1 MDTTPHAG
9 ERGGGVGVEMALIWI
24 AMLGLVAAATQVAL
38 VFYAGQLALTAAQ
51 DGVHAGATHT
61 AAAQDPADPTAQ
73 AREAL
78 DPTAQG
84 RAHDAARDAAQGFLA
99 RASGTVFTPTAVTV
113 SVEHGG
119 GVLRVQVR
127 GRALSLIP
135 GTKLTVDKS
144 AVAALEQV
152 AP

>member
-51 DGVHAGATHT
+51 DGVHTGATQT
-61 AAAQDPADPTAQ
+61 ATAQ
-73 AREAL
+73 AGAAQARAAL

-99 RASGTVFTPTAVTV
+99 RASGTMFTPTAVTV
-113 SVEHGG
+113 SVEQGG

-127 GRALSLIP
+127 GQALSLIP

-144 AVAALEQV
+144 AVASLEQV
-152 AP
+152 TP

>member
-24 AMLGLVAAATQVAL
+24 AMLALVAAATQVAL

-51 DGVHAGATHT
+51 DGVHAGATQT
-61 AAAQDPADPTAQ
+61 AAQDPAAQ
-73 AREAL
+73 ARAVLE
-78 DPTAQG
+78 PVSQG
-84 RAHDAARDAAQGFLA
+84 RAQDAARDAAQGFLA

-113 SVEHGG
+113 SVEQGG
-119 GVLRVQVR
+119 GLLRVQVR
-127 GRALSLIP
+127 GQALSLIP
-135 GTKLTVDKS
+135 GTKLTVDKT

-152 AP
+152 TP

>member
-51 DGVHAGATHT
+51 DGVHAGATQ
-61 AAAQDPADPTAQ
+61 AAAQDPAAQ
-73 AREAL
+73 ARAAL

-84 RAHDAARDAAQGFLA
+84 RAQDAARDAAQGFLA
-99 RASGTVFTPTAVTV
+99 RASGTVLTPTAVTV
-113 SVEHGG
+113 SVEQGG

-127 GRALSLIP
+127 GQALSLIP
-135 GTKLTVDKS
+135 GMKLSVDKS

-152 AP
+152 TP

>member
-24 AMLGLVAAATQVAL
+24 AMLSLVAAATQVAL

-51 DGVHAGATHT
+51 DGVHASATQT
-61 AAAQDPADPTAQ
+61 ATAQDPAG
-73 AREAL
+73 
-78 DPTAQG
+78 QG
-84 RAHDAARDAAQGFLA
+84 RADDAARDAAQGFLA

-113 SVEHGG
+113 NVEQGG

-127 GRALSLIP
+127 GQALSLIP

-152 AP
+152 TP

>member
-51 DGVHAGATHT
+51 DGVHAGATQT
-61 AAAQDPADPTAQ
+61 AASQDPA
-73 AREAL
+73 ARARAAL

-84 RAHDAARDAAQGFLA
+84 RADDAARDAAQGFLA
-99 RASGTVFTPTAVTV
+99 RASGTVFTPIAVTV
-113 SVEHGG
+113 SVEQGG

-127 GRALSLIP
+127 GQALSLIP
-135 GTKLTVDKS
+135 GIELSVDKS

-152 AP
+152 TP

>member
-1 MDTTPHAG
+1 MDATPHAG

-24 AMLGLVAAATQVAL
+24 AMLSLVAAATQVTL

-51 DGVHAGATHT
+51 DGVHAGATQT
-61 AAAQDPADPTAQ
+61 ATAQDPTG
-73 AREAL
+73 
-78 DPTAQG
+78 QG

-113 SVEHGG
+113 NVEQGG
-119 GVLRVQVR
+119 GLLRVQVR
-127 GRALSLIP
+127 GQALSLIP

-152 AP
+152 TA

>member
-1 MDTTPHAG
+1 
-9 ERGGGVGVEMALIWI
+9 MALIWI

-51 DGVHAGATHT
+51 DGVHAGATQT
-61 AAAQDPADPTAQ
+61 ATAQDPAAQ
-73 AREAL
+73 ARAAL

-84 RAHDAARDAAQGFLA
+84 RTHDAARDAAQGFLT
-99 RASGTVFTPTAVTV
+99 RASGTVFTPAAVTV
-113 SVEHGG
+113 TVEQGG

-127 GRALSLIP
+127 GQALSLIP
-135 GTKLTVDKS
+135 GMKLSVDKS

-152 AP
+152 TP

>member
-1 MDTTPHAG
+1 
-9 ERGGGVGVEMALIWI
+9 MALIWI
-24 AMLGLVAAATQVAL
+24 AMLALVAAATQVAL

-51 DGVHAGATHT
+51 DGVHAGATQN
-61 AAAQDPADPTAQ
+61 AAAQDPAAQ
-73 AREAL
+73 TRAAL

-113 SVEHGG
+113 SVEQGG

-127 GRALSLIP
+127 GQALSLIP

-152 AP
+152 TP

>member
-1 MDTTPHAG
+1 
-9 ERGGGVGVEMALIWI
+9 MALIWI
-24 AMLGLVAAATQVAL
+24 AMLALVAAATQVAL

-51 DGVHAGATHT
+51 DGVHAGATQT
-61 AAAQDPADPTAQ
+61 AAAQDPLPRHA
-73 AREAL
+73 AL
-78 DPTAQG
+78 AQG

-113 SVEHGG
+113 SVEQGG

-127 GRALSLIP
+127 GQALSLIP
-135 GTKLTVDKS
+135 GMKLTVDKS

-152 AP
+152 TP

>member
-24 AMLGLVAAATQVAL
+24 AMLSLVAAATQVAL

-51 DGVHAGATHT
+51 DGVHAGATQT
-61 AAAQDPADPTAQ
+61 AAAQDPTG
-73 AREAL
+73 
-78 DPTAQG
+78 QG

-99 RASGTVFTPTAVTV
+99 RASGKVFTPAAVTV
-113 SVEHGG
+113 SVEQGG

-127 GRALSLIP
+127 GQALSLIP
-135 GTKLTVDKS
+135 GMELSVDKS

-152 AP
+152 TP

>member
-51 DGVHAGATHT
+51 DGVHAGATQT
-61 AAAQDPADPTAQ
+61 AAARPRCPDPRCTGPA
-73 AREAL
+73 
-78 DPTAQG
+78 AQG

-113 SVEHGG
+113 SVEQGG

-127 GRALSLIP
+127 GQALSLIP

-152 AP
+152 TP

>member
-1 MDTTPHAG
+1 MDTTPHAE

-51 DGVHAGATHT
+51 DGVHAGATQT
-61 AAAQDPADPTAQ
+61 AASQDPAAQ
-73 AREAL
+73 ARAAL
-78 DPTAQG
+78 EPTAQG
-84 RAHDAARDAAQGFLA
+84 RADDAARDAAQGFLA

-113 SVEHGG
+113 SVEQGG
-119 GVLRVQVR
+119 GLLRVQVR
-127 GRALSLIP
+127 GQALSLIP
-135 GTKLTVDKS
+135 GTKLTIDKS

-152 AP
+152 TP

>member
-9 ERGGGVGVEMALIWI
+9 DRGGAVGVEMALIWI
-24 AMLGLVAAATQVAL
+24 AMLSLVAAATQVAL

-51 DGVHAGATHT
+51 DGVHAGATQT
-61 AAAQDPADPTAQ
+61 AAAPDPATQ
-73 AREAL
+73 ARAAL
-78 DPTAQG
+78 NPAGQG
-84 RAHDAARDAAQGFLA
+84 RAHDSARDAAQGFLA

-113 SVEHGG
+113 SVDQGG

-127 GRALSLIP
+127 GQALSLIP
-135 GTKLTVDKS
+135 GMKLTVDKS

-152 AP
+152 TA

>member
-24 AMLGLVAAATQVAL
+24 AMLALVAAATQVAL

-51 DGVHAGATHT
+51 DGVHTGATQT
-61 AAAQDPADPTAQ
+61 AAAQAPAAQ
-73 AREAL
+73 ARAAL
-78 DPTAQG
+78 DPAAQG
-84 RAHDAARDAAQGFLA
+84 RAQDAARDAAQGFLG
-99 RASGTVFTPTAVTV
+99 RASGTVFTPAEVTV
-113 SVEHGG
+113 SVEPGG

-127 GRALSLIP
+127 GQALSLIP

>member
-24 AMLGLVAAATQVAL
+24 AMLSLVAAATQVAL

-51 DGVHAGATHT
+51 DGVHAGATQT
-61 AAAQDPADPTAQ
+61 AAAKDLTG
-73 AREAL
+73 
-78 DPTAQG
+78 QG
-84 RAHDAARDAAQGFLA
+84 RANDAARDAAQGFLA
-99 RASGTVFTPTAVTV
+99 RASGTVLSPTAVTV
-113 SVEHGG
+113 NVEQGG
-119 GVLRVQVR
+119 GVLRVEVR
-127 GRALSLIP
+127 GQALSLIP

-152 AP
+152 TP